1 MKKEKNDST
10 VNNDGV
16 AVAKPSI
23 IHYLQLG
30 IFIGAK
36 INTML
41 VKGLRILMAKCLS
54 LRQPYAE
61 LIVSGRKT
69 IELRKW
75 NTRFRGEFLVH
86 ASKAIDKEACKLHG
100 IDISSLITGAIVGSA
115 VLRVVKFY
123 QSNKEFIADQSKH
136 FALATYAAHKYGFLL
151 SNAKRFEGPIPLK
164 GQLGFFKVSV

>member
-1 MKKEKNDST
+1 MT
-10 VNNDGV
+10 
-16 AVAKPSI
+16 APSI
-23 IHYLQLG
+23 MMAQLWRNLLSYIIYNWG

-41 VKGLRILMAKCLS
+41 VKELRILMAKCLS

-61 LIVSGRKT
+61 LIVSGRKI

-86 ASKAIDKEACKLHG
+86 ASKTIDKEACKLHG

-115 VLRVVKFY
+115 VLRDVKFY

-136 FALATYAAHKYGFLL
+136 FALARYAAHKYDFYYLMP
-151 SNAKRFEGPIPLK
+151 KDLK
-164 GQLGFFKVSV
+164 GQFL

>member
-1 MKKEKNDST
+1 MT
-10 VNNDGV
+10 
-16 AVAKPSI
+16 APSI
-23 IHYLQLG
+23 MMAQLWRNLLSYIIYNWG

-41 VKGLRILMAKCLS
+41 VKELRILMAKCLS

-61 LIVSGRKT
+61 LIVSGRKI

-86 ASKAIDKEACKLHG
+86 ASKTIYKEACKLHG

-115 VLRVVKFY
+115 VLRDVKFY

-136 FALATYAAHKYGFLL
+136 FALATYAAHKYDFYYLMP
-151 SNAKRFEGPIPLK
+151 KDLK
-164 GQLGFFKVSV
+164 GQFL